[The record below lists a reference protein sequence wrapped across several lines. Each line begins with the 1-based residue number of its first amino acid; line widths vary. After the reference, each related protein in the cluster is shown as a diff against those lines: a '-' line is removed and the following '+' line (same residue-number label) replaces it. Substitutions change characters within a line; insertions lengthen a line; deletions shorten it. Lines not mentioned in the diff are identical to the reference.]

1 MFKVGLSHNFRFLIC
16 HDIFPV
22 FGVKTLPII
31 DLTEQY
37 CTTCSGSPVTQVTRL
52 GAGYSYHC
60 LSLRNGACWRFVM
73 SPRWGSFEVGP
84 NTHYTNTHY
93 TNTQCTNTQCTPI
106 ASVPTML
113 SQAFPQPGGESS
125 PVTSVAQGAFLL
137 LIFSSLDG
145 KTINIIIREVKYSL
159 DFWMF
164 IHHPSKFGK
173 FLLKFGR
180 EIICQS

>member
-37 CTTCSGSPVTQVTRL
+37 CTACSGSPVTQVTRL
-52 GAGYSYHC
+52 GAGYFYHC

-84 NTHYTNTHY
+84 NTHYTNTQY
-93 TNTQCTNTQCTPI
+93 TTTQYPLYQYTQCTNNQYTTTQ
-106 ASVPTML
+106 
-113 SQAFPQPGGESS
+113 
-125 PVTSVAQGAFLL
+125 
-137 LIFSSLDG
+137 
-145 KTINIIIREVKYSL
+145 YSL
-159 DFWMF
+159 YHYPVYQYTQYPQCSARRF
-164 IHHPSKFGK
+164 PSQEVNQAP
-173 FLLKFGR
+173 LPA
-180 EIICQS
+180 